1 METEV
6 LIRNNQSLPV
16 DQKRLTEIV
25 RKSLGVEHFPKSA
38 EVSIVLTDDTHIR
51 ELNRN
56 YRGVDRP
63 TDVLAFSQLEGREFP
78 SDSAPITLGDIVIS
92 VETAARQA
100 GEHGHSLQDELD
112 LLTVHGVLHLLGY
125 DDQTEE
131 EAEEMRRHER
141 RILTT

>member
-1 METEV
+1 M
-6 LIRNNQSLPV
+6 
-16 DQKRLTEIV
+16 DQKRLIEIV
-25 RKSLGVEHFPKSA
+25 RKSLGVEHFPKPA
-38 EVSIVLTDDTHIR
+38 EVSVVLTDDAQIH
-51 ELNRN
+51 ELNRD

-78 SDSAPITLGDIVIS
+78 CDSAPVTLGDIVIS
-92 VETAARQA
+92 VEMAARQA

-112 LLTVHGVLHLLGY
+112 LLTVHGILHLLGY

-141 RILTT
+141 RILTK

>member
-1 METEV
+1 M
-6 LIRNNQSLPV
+6 
-16 DQKRLTEIV
+16 
-25 RKSLGVEHFPKSA
+25 GVEHFPKPA
-38 EVSIVLTDDTHIR
+38 EVSIVLTDDAHIH
-51 ELNRN
+51 ELNRD

-78 SDSAPITLGDIVIS
+78 SDSALVTLGDVVIS

-112 LLTVHGVLHLLGY
+112 LLTVHGILHLLGY

-141 RILTT
+141 RILTN